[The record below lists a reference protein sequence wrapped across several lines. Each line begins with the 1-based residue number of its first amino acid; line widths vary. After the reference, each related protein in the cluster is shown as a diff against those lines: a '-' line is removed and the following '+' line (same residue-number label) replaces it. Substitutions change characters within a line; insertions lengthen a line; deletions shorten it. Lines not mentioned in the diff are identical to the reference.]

1 MKKSQR
7 SVFSIVM
14 LNLHYTDGEPVKT
27 AGLSKRTVPF
37 DTFNTQKSYLTIWQ
51 FLTPKDANSS
61 FVISKK

>member
-1 MKKSQR
+1 
-7 SVFSIVM
+7 M